1 MQNNSFNL
9 NHSGDDRSR
18 QDYLYGDRN
27 RQDDPS
33 GSRYQQENDL
43 SGSRSRQDAPSGS
56 RSRQNGSFGSRNL
69 ENDPRGNENR
79 YEHEWVPYESISGT
93 APRGLKKPRTKRELK
108 FWQCLVF
115 FICMMAVWIFTN
127 GWVYLLTGNMD
138 LDSFAMELEFVVA
151 SVLFVFFM
159 RADPKEVFPL
169 HKPRMSAVFGVL
181 ILVVVGYLAADVVT
195 ILEMFF
201 VPHALQSI
209 DEGLAGTYSS
219 SLPVELFLTAFMPA
233 VCEEALHRGVLV
245 SGLRTSFRKRWQI
258 ILVGGVLF
266 GVFHIY
272 PVRWWIPGILGA
284 LMTWVIL
291 ETDNIFYTSLLHFC
305 YNGLLVVVS
314 FLASDTT
321 SPASYTA
328 SPQMVGVSLLFYGI
342 PLPILIYTGCW
353 LIRRS
358 VTWKKPAFIE
368 PGLEEKRLAQIL
380 VPTGGI
386 LLTGILFLLIPG

>member
-33 GSRYQQENDL
+33 GSR
-43 SGSRSRQDAPSGS
+43 SRQDDPSGS
-56 RSRQNGSFGSRNL
+56 RSRQNGSFGSRNW

-115 FICMMAVWIFTN
+115 FICMMAAWIFTN

-266 GVFHIY
+266 GDFHIY
-272 PVRWWIPGILGA
+272 SVRWWIPGILGA

-305 YNGLLVVVS
+305 YNGLLVVIS

-321 SPASYTA
+321 AQASYTA
-328 SPQMVGVSLLFYGI
+328 SSQMVGVSLLFYGI

-380 VPTGGI
+380 VPTGVI
-386 LLTGILFLLIPG
+386 LLTGILFLLIRR